1 MENRLNNDPKSVNEN
16 EVVTNRVNTARKEG
30 TTKGALTAGII
41 GLVVLLALGILGYS
55 LHKKDHNTQVA
66 LMEDQRV
73 TFTNELNQRDSTLN
87 DWLASFNEI
96 ENNLRMIR
104 EKEKLISVN
113 TSGAEVS
120 KDKRNQILEDIKSI
134 NTLLDENKKKIA
146 QLNSQLKKSGGQ
158 ITELKTRIASL
169 EESMK
174 TYEAEIAELKT
185 TLANK
190 NFEIGQLNETV
201 VALNDTLTQKQE
213 TISSQT
219 YKLHQAYIITGTYKD
234 LKEKGL
240 LSKEG
245 GFLGLGR
252 KETILEDF
260 SDSLFKEIDIT
271 QTLSI
276 PVNSKDMKLITEH
289 PSGSYEVVKEGENMV
304 AYIAI
309 KNPDEFWRISK
320 YAVVELRK

>member
-16 EVVTNRVNTARKEG
+16 EVVTNRVNNARKEG

-320 YAVVELRK
+320 YAVVEQRK

>member
-30 TTKGALTAGII
+30 ATKGALTAGII

-252 KETILEDF
+252 KDTILEDF

>member
-1 MENRLNNDPKSVNEN
+1 MENRFNNDPKSVNEN
-16 EVVTNRVNTARKEG
+16 EVVTNRVNNARKEG
-30 TTKGALTAGII
+30 VTKGALTAGII
-41 GLVVLLALGILGYS
+41 SLVLLLALGILGYS
-55 LHKKDHNTQVA
+55 LHKKDHNTQLA

-73 TFTNELNQRDSTLN
+73 TFTKELNQRDSTLN
-87 DWLASFNEI
+87 DWLASFNDI

-113 TSGAEVS
+113 TSDAEVS

-134 NTLLDENKKKIA
+134 NTLLDDNKKKIA

-174 TYEAEIAELKT
+174 TYETEIAELKT

-201 VALNDTLTQKQE
+201 VALNDTLTIKKE

-219 YKLHQAYIITGTYKD
+219 YKLHQAYIVSGTYKD

-245 GFLGLGR
+245 GFLGIGR
-252 KETILEDF
+252 KEAIKEDF

-271 QTLSI
+271 KTLTI

-289 PSGSYEVVKEGENMV
+289 PSGSYEVVKEGDKMV
-304 AYIAI
+304 SYIAI
-309 KNPDEFWRISK
+309 KNPEEFWRISK
-320 YAVVELRK
+320 YAVVELKK

>member
-16 EVVTNRVNTARKEG
+16 EVVTNRVNNARKEG
-30 TTKGALTAGII
+30 VTKGALTAGII
-41 GLVVLLALGILGYS
+41 SLVLLLALGILGYS
-55 LHKKDHNTQVA
+55 LHKKDHNTQLA

-73 TFTNELNQRDSTLN
+73 SFTNELNQRDSTLN

-146 QLNSQLKKSGGQ
+146 SLNSQLKKSGGQ

-213 TISSQT
+213 TISTQT
-219 YKLHQAYIITGTYKD
+219 YKLHQAYIASGTYRELRD
-234 LKEKGL
+234 KGL

-245 GFLGLGR
+245 GFLGIGR
-252 KETILEDF
+252 KEAILEDF

-271 QTLSI
+271 QTTQI

-289 PSGSYEVVKEGENMV
+289 PSGSYEIVKEGENMV

-320 YAVVELRK
+320 YAVVELKK